1 MYVTSHARMGLVP
14 DLVPVDVLT
23 RLPTALD
30 FIGVD
35 ERHKKTLSAIVGGL
49 IGSVVTGLALN
60 ALTDDDPIVVWIS
73 VAVSFVVFEAVV
85 IYMVNTRVAVGQKSV
100 LRPGAPK
107 PKWFLR
113 LLHIAGWFFVFLGA
127 LGFVGHVLNPDQA
140 GTPELGAY
148 GGWIL
153 DGMSLLFG
161 SGALILRK
169 RLLAR
174 GSGTDLGRPSS

>member
-1 MYVTSHARMGLVP
+1 
-14 DLVPVDVLT
+14 
-23 RLPTALD
+23 
-30 FIGVD
+30 VD
-35 ERHKKTLSAIVGGL
+35 ERQKRTLSAIVGGL
-49 IGSVVTGLALN
+49 IGSVVTGFALN
-60 ALTDDDPIVVWIS
+60 ALIDDPMVVWIS
-73 VAVSFVVFEAVV
+73 VAVSFVVLEAVV

-107 PKWFLR
+107 PRWFLR

-127 LGFVGHVLNPDQA
+127 LSFVGHVLVPDQA

-153 DGMSLLFG
+153 DGMSMLLG

-174 GSGTDLGRPSS
+174 GGA

>member
-1 MYVTSHARMGLVP
+1 M
-14 DLVPVDVLT
+14 
-23 RLPTALD
+23 
-30 FIGVD
+30 D
-35 ERHKKTLSAIVGGL
+35 ERQKRTLSAIMGGL
-49 IGSVVTGLALN
+49 IGSVVTGFALT
-60 ALTDDDPIVVWIS
+60 ALTDDPMAAWIS
-73 VAVSFVVFEAVV
+73 VAVSFVVLEGVV

-107 PKWFLR
+107 PRWFLR
-113 LLHIAGWFFVFLGA
+113 LLQLAGWFFVFVGA
-127 LGFVGHVLNPDQA
+127 LSFVGHVLDPDQA

-153 DGMSLLFG
+153 DGMSLLLG

-174 GSGTDLGRPSS
+174 GGS

>member
-1 MYVTSHARMGLVP
+1 
-14 DLVPVDVLT
+14 
-23 RLPTALD
+23 
-30 FIGVD
+30 VD
-35 ERHKKTLSAIVGGL
+35 ERQKRTLSAIVGGL
-49 IGSVVTGLALN
+49 IGSVVVGFALN
-60 ALTDDDPIVVWIS
+60 ALLNDPMVWIS

-85 IYMVNTRVAVGQKSV
+85 IYMMNTRVAVGQKSV

-107 PKWFLR
+107 PRWFLR

-127 LGFVGHVLNPDQA
+127 LSFVGHVLVPDQA

-153 DGMSLLFG
+153 DGMSLLLG

-174 GSGTDLGRPSS
+174 GGS